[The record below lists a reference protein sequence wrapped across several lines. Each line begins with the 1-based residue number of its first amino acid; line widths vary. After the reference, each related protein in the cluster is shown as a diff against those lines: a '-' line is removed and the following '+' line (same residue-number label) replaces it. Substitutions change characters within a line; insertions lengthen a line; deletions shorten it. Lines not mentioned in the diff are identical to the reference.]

1 MKALHAEMKLR
12 DETRELEQS
21 RKALEDSEY
30 NEKAI
35 ALSLTQGE
43 IEGDVRLA
51 AADIMELENP
61 QQFNKEI
68 GLLRK
73 VAEVMNEAEVILGEP
88 NTGRDAVGAETEAI
102 ELLLA
107 AKRSGGGGGG
117 GGGGGNPGGGGGGT
131 TSRAALANLG
141 PGKDLDAEIQK
152 RDVEQS
158 TGTAGRELPAEFR
171 DGLDAYFNQL
181 EDKSGG

>member
-30 NEKAI
+30 EEKAI

-43 IEGDVRLA
+43 IEGDVRLTV
-51 AADIMELENP
+51 ADIMDLDNAR
-61 QQFNKEI
+61 QFQKEI
-68 GLLRK
+68 GMLRK

-88 NTGRDAVGAETEAI
+88 NTGRDTVGAETEAI
-102 ELLLA
+102 EILLA

-117 GGGGGNPGGGGGGT
+117 GGGGSPGGGGGGT

-141 PGKDLDAEIQK
+141 PGKDLDSEIQK
-152 RDVEQS
+152 RDIEQS

-171 DGLDAYFNQL
+171 DGLDAYFNEL
-181 EDKSGG
+181 EDRKGG